1 MTMQNGELVPDF
13 ELSATSDKQFRL
25 SDYRGKYLILFF
37 YPKDDTPGC
46 TNESQQFRDLY
57 SEFTGLNCE
66 IAGISR
72 DSLKSHEKFKEKYDL
87 PYALLSDSD
96 ETVCELFDVIKLK
109 NMFGKQ
115 VRGIERSTFVI
126 DPEGKLCQSWRKVKV
141 PGHAEE
147 VLDFIKSCTA

>member
-13 ELSATSDKQFRL
+13 ELSATGDKQFRL
-25 SDYRGKYLILFF
+25 SDYRGKYLVLFF

-57 SEFTGLNCE
+57 LEFTGLNCE
-66 IAGISR
+66 VAGISR